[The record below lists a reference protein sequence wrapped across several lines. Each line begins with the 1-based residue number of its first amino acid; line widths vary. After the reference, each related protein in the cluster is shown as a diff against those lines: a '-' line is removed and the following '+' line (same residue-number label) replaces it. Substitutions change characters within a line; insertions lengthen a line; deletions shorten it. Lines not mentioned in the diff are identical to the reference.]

1 MKVIV
6 CGAGQ
11 VGLSIARQLALE
23 ENDVVVIDQKEALV
37 RRVTEML
44 DVAGVVGYAS
54 RPNISEYDR
63 VSGRAFRFQCSS
75 EDGAG
80 ACAII
85 SATAMAGYVP
95 PGSSA
100 D

>member
-44 DVAGVVGYAS
+44 DVAGVVGYA
-54 RPNISEYDR
+54 
-63 VSGRAFRFQCSS
+63 
-75 EDGAG
+75 
-80 ACAII
+80 
-85 SATAMAGYVP
+85 
-95 PGSSA
+95 
-100 D
+100 